1 MTARSPRKAAP
12 APKAGDK
19 PRVPSVTPIK
29 LAHHAA
35 AHHARNSLRLTSAL
49 HGKLARRWRPAL
61 EALVRTDL
69 NCTASS
75 LRVEPAER
83 WQSESPGLASV
94 HNYAFAPTGSVIVAL
109 PLALIIA
116 ATERFYGGRAST
128 VPDKVHNE
136 LSATEDWVAARIA
149 DSLCAD
155 LAALWPNAGDQ
166 VCTPRQREHH
176 RAAIIGGDTADS
188 FAIAQLSIDGLAAEP
203 LTIDLAY
210 PLAQLREAEKAL
222 RDVRHGAPAA
232 TPDHSRLDSAMGDI
246 RLRARIVLARPEIAL
261 ARLAALSEGD
271 LLLIALPSTV
281 PLLVDGRTVAT
292 GTLGA
297 VNGMTAFRLA
307 SMQPETPA
315 L

>member
-1 MTARSPRKAAP
+1 MTARNPRKAVP
-12 APKAGDK
+12 APKAEAA
-19 PRVPSVTPIK
+19 PPAPSVMPIK

-69 NCTASS
+69 VCAASP

-94 HNYAFAPTGSVIVAL
+94 HSYAFAPTGTVIVAL

-128 VPDKVHNE
+128 VPDKAHSE
-136 LSATEDWVAARIA
+136 LSATEDWMAARIA

-155 LAALWPNAGDQ
+155 LAALWPHAGDAA
-166 VCTPRQREHH
+166 CIPRQREHH

-188 FAIAQLSIDGLAAEP
+188 FAIAQLSIDGLTAEP

-222 RDVRHGAPAA
+222 REAPRETPVTAA
-232 TPDHSRLDSAMGDI
+232 VHTRLDSAMGDI
-246 RLRARIVLARPEIAL
+246 RLRARIVLARPQISL
-261 ARLAALSEGD
+261 ARLAGLAEGD
-271 LLLIALPSTV
+271 LLPIALPSTV

-307 SMQPETPA
+307 SPQQEPATP
-315 L
+315 